1 MAAAPSRLARPDIVA
16 AFALA
21 LLLGFAATVRG
32 WTDLAALRLPDTD
45 DMMRLQQIRD
55 WIDGQAFGD
64 LAQHRLGPAPGLEMH
79 WSRLPDLAPAG
90 IIVMLAPVLGMH
102 GAEIAAVVIWPVV
115 LFAAALLL
123 VAGIARALGVSGAL
137 AATIGALAYP
147 ATTLFLPGR
156 IDHHGLQLVLLLVV
170 VRSLVGAGSL
180 AGGAAAGVAITASL
194 AIGLETAPLLAIGAS
209 AATLSWIT
217 GGEQA
222 QARLSG
228 LAAALILSLAA
239 AAAVLWTSGWA
250 YPACDGFTR
259 ESWRAAQ
266 AGALALGVLALAGF
280 VVPGARG
287 RAAAA
292 VAVGGA
298 GLTAALLLSPGCLRP
313 YGAVDPLLARIWL
326 ANVEEAQP
334 LLAAPLANAVGY
346 AGLMFAGVLA
356 TAAAWK
362 RESGHRWAILL
373 AIQLAALA
381 LTFAQIRGAYAGAM
395 LAAPALAALVVQ
407 ARRHGI
413 VSIAGAWLG
422 SAGMVYPLAAAHAFA
437 RPVIT
442 ESVPGCDRAGLL
454 AALDSLPKGTLLSSI
469 DLGAEAIAAT
479 PHRSLAGPYHRNT
492 VGNRAVYAIFLG
504 DTSRAQEAARAL
516 RIDYLALC
524 PGDLAEA
531 GAARPDSLAAALHGG
546 TPPHWLV
553 PVSVKGGA
561 RLFRAIP

>member
-1 MAAAPSRLARPDIVA
+1 MAAL
-16 AFALA
+16 ALA
-21 LLLGFAATVRG
+21 LLLGLSATLRG
-32 WTDLAALRLPDTD
+32 WADLAALRLPDTD

-55 WIDGQAFGD
+55 WIHGQAFGD
-64 LAQHRLGPAPGLEMH
+64 LAQHRLGPPPGLEMH
-79 WSRLPDLAPAG
+79 WSRLPDLAPAA

-102 GAEIAAVVIWPVV
+102 GAEIAAVAIWPVV

-194 AIGLETAPLLAIGAS
+194 AIGLETALLLAIAAS
-209 AATLSWIT
+209 AAMLSWIT
-217 GGEQA
+217 GGKQA
-222 QARLSG
+222 QARLCG

-239 AAAVLWTSGWA
+239 AAAVLRTSGWE

-266 AGALALGVLALAGF
+266 AGALALGALALASF
-280 VVPGARG
+280 VVSGARG

-292 VAVGGA
+292 VGAGGA
-298 GLTAALLLSPGCLRP
+298 GLTAALLLSPGCLHP

-334 LLAAPLANAVGY
+334 LLAAPLADAVGY

-356 TAAAWK
+356 AAAAWK
-362 RESGHRWAILL
+362 RENGHRWAILL
-373 AIQLAALA
+373 AMQLGALA
-381 LTFAQIRGAYAGAM
+381 LTLAQIRGAYAGAM
-395 LAAPALAALVVQ
+395 LAAPALAALIVQ
-407 ARRHGI
+407 ARRHGT
-413 VSIAGAWLG
+413 VSVVGAWLG
-422 SAGMVYPLAAAHAFA
+422 SAGLVYPFAAAHAFA
-437 RPVIT
+437 GPAVT
-442 ESVPGCDRAGLL
+442 EAAPGCDRAALL
-454 AALDSLPKGTLLSSI
+454 AALGQLPAGTLLSSI
-469 DLGAEAIAAT
+469 DLGAGTIAAT
-479 PHRSLAGPYHRNT
+479 PHRALAGPYHRNT
-492 VGNRAVYAIFLG
+492 VGNRAVYVIFLG
-504 DTSRAQEAARAL
+504 DASRAQEAARAL

-531 GAARPDSLAAALHGG
+531 GVARRASFAAALRGG
-546 TPPHWLV
+546 TSPRWLAPV
-553 PVSVKGGA
+553 PVKGGA
-561 RLFRAIP
+561 LLFRVVR